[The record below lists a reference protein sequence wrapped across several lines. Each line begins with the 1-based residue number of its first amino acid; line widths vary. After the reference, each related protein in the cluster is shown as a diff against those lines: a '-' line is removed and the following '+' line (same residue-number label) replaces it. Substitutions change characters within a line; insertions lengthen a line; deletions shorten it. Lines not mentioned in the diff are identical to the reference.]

1 MIYVKSKIEN
11 YEDYQVDTLG
21 NVYSCKRGSCVKMK
35 PQYVGGGYQ
44 YVTLCKN
51 GERKNQFIH
60 RLVAQ
65 AFIMNHQ
72 NKQQVNHID
81 GNKTNNRR
89 DNLEWVTPSENIIH
103 AQKIGKIR
111 VTEKMREA
119 TRLRSIKK
127 TRDKLT
133 GKIYESLKSACL
145 DTKQNYFNTNSKI
158 YKKSPNCRFEYI

>member
-1 MIYVKSKIEN
+1 MVYLKSKIEN

-21 NVYSCKRGSCVKMK
+21 NVYSCKNGKNAKMK
-35 PQYVGGGYQ
+35 PQYVVGGYQ

-51 GERKNQFIH
+51 GKRKNHFIH

-65 AFIMNHQ
+65 TFIINLE

-81 GNKTNNRR
+81 GDKTNNRR

-111 VTEKMREA
+111 VTEKMRET

-133 GKIYESLKSACL
+133 GKTYESLKSACL
-145 DTKQNYFNTNSKI
+145 DTNENYINTISKI
-158 YKKSPNCRFEYI
+158 YKKSINCRFVYI